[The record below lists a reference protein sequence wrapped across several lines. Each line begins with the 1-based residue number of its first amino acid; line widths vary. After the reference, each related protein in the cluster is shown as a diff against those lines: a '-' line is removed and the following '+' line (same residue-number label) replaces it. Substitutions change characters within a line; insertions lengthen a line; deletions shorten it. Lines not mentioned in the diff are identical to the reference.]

1 MDLCDLTHI
10 HDFVIDLCAANI
22 APDLILH
29 VLSLLCYDLWT
40 IGNTKSEWTNI
51 EKHS

>member
-29 VLSLLCYDLWT
+29 VVFIMLWFM
-40 IGNTKSEWTNI
+40 NHW
-51 EKHS
+51 